1 MSGERSEG
9 GIPAMFC
16 TEAMREMR
24 TPTKEGS
31 WGERTWKFLT
41 LTGLGGM
48 VAVGV
53 RVRVRVVLLL
63 LLTMLWLLSLMM
75 MEFMG
80 ERLLDFLVEVGDT
93 TWVGWRDPSVSS
105 WFSPVL
111 GGAGHGR
118 VLTCWCWFCD
128 VSICVLLFLVV
139 CYIGVVLV

>member
-9 GIPAMFC
+9 GIPAIFC
-16 TEAMREMR
+16 TGAMREMR

-48 VAVGV
+48 VAVG
-53 RVRVRVVLLL
+53 VRVRVVLLL

-111 GGAGHGR
+111 GGCWPWSSADMLLL
-118 VLTCWCWFCD
+118 VL
-128 VSICVLLFLVV
+128 
-139 CYIGVVLV
+139 